1 MLELLYSASSC
12 TNVPRFGS
20 AAHYELRGWEPCGQP
35 RVQGT
40 DLSPGAA
47 VMRPGPAT
55 SPSGWPG
62 ESLPRYS
69 VTSAEEA
76 ASVCGCVGG
85 SRGGSV
91 DERVAS
97 AIRHTQPKDSACA
110 SVPVTALTE
119 ATAPPSRRSS
129 LPSCCAWGW
138 ESSTKWLCCL
148 RRAVSPSW
156 KGVYC
161 FEQDRQVW
169 TV

>member
-12 TNVPRFGS
+12 TNVPRFGP

-76 ASVCGCVGG
+76 ASVCVCGG
-85 SRGGSV
+85 GPGEGLWMSV
-91 DERVAS
+91 WRLRS
-97 AIRHTQPKDSACA
+97 GTRSPK
-110 SVPVTALTE
+110 TALV
-119 ATAPPSRRSS
+119 PLS
-129 LPSCCAWGW
+129 L
-138 ESSTKWLCCL
+138 
-148 RRAVSPSW
+148 
-156 KGVYC
+156 
-161 FEQDRQVW
+161 
-169 TV
+169 